1 MNESDT
7 PASLLESVL
16 SLLILVLFLFGFFKF
31 FRLAEAVCDIRDI
44 AMQMTVTH
52 KEGTKK

>member
-1 MNESDT
+1 MKAT
-7 PASLLESVL
+7 PPPVYWKVFCHCSSLCSFCLD
-16 SLLILVLFLFGFFKF
+16 FFKF